1 MSKYE
6 LLSPALAHSAVSCLQ
21 SVIWPSVAPMSLQL
35 WEGYFLRWVQGGAVT
50 ASIAERRRIAEI
62 ISRNKEAKQEAVRL
76 RREVNQLLEE
86 AVSLGLLRTGEA
98 EDNGEEL
105 ESEK

>member
-1 MSKYE
+1 
-6 LLSPALAHSAVSCLQ
+6 
-21 SVIWPSVAPMSLQL
+21 MSLQL
-35 WEGYFLRWVQGGAVT
+35 WEGYFLRWVQVGAVT
-50 ASIAERRRIAEI
+50 TSIAERRRIAEI

>member
-1 MSKYE
+1 M
-6 LLSPALAHSAVSCLQ
+6 
-21 SVIWPSVAPMSLQL
+21 
-35 WEGYFLRWVQGGAVT
+35 GAVT
-50 ASIAERRRIAEI
+50 TSIAERRRIAEI